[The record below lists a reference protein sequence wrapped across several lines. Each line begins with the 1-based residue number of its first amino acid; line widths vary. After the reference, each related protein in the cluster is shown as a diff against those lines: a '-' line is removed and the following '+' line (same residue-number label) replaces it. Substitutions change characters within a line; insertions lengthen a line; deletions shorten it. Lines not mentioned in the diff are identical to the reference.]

1 MGDHSRLSISVFTWR
16 GCPRT
21 ATRATDRVEGTTV
34 SYLHEEPNLEIQ
46 CVVVSSRTGAVAS
59 GSSNDVHN
67 DIAEDTDQLEE
78 ETDNADGDDGDQA
91 RHLSA

>member
-1 MGDHSRLSISVFTWR
+1 M
-16 GCPRT
+16 
-21 ATRATDRVEGTTV
+21 
-34 SYLHEEPNLEIQ
+34 SYLHEDPNGEIQ

-59 GSSNDVHN
+59 RSSNDVHN

-78 ETDNADGDDGDQA
+78 DADNADGDDGDQA